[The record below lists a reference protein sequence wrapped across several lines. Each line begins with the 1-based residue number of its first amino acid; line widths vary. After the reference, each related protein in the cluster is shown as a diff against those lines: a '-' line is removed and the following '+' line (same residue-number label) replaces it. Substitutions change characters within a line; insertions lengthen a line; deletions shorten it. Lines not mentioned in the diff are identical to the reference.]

1 MDNNLKN
8 KTEIQYAQLRQLL
21 SVSNVSLLTSV
32 SIATILAYVQREVIP
47 FNVIVAW
54 YSFMVLA
61 SLLRASQIIIYQRYP
76 SGDAATILGRLTR
89 FRLVILI
96 SSQVWGAA
104 GWLLFPAHEP
114 KHQVFLILMLAGMTV
129 GGVVSFSVDLISAII
144 FSVSVVVPITIR
156 LFTSGEG
163 LFMALGMAM
172 VLYLCFMIMSLL
184 RINRNICDNITLRL
198 EATEREEFVR
208 ASEERYRLLLNYS
221 PVGIFHYDTD
231 LVITYCNNRLVDIL
245 KRKNESIIG
254 LDMKLLDNQ
263 ALPSTLRKAFG
274 TQIVHYE
281 GLCCTPFCDADL
293 WLALTC
299 ASSRDCN
306 GNIMGGI
313 AIVQDITERKT
324 SEEKI
329 NSLAFYDPLT
339 HLPNR
344 RLLMERLHQAL
355 SSNTRIG
362 REGALLLIDLD
373 NFKSLNDTLGH
384 HVGDLYLQQIAQR
397 LISCVRKGDTV
408 ARLGG
413 DEFVILLETLSGQPM
428 EAATQVRIVGEKIL
442 TSLSQP
448 YQLETN
454 EYHSTASVG
463 ATLFTGHS
471 LATDELLKQADIAM
485 YQAKKAGRNTVRFFD
500 EKMQERISAR
510 FSLEGELRK
519 ALGNRQFQLHYQ
531 IQVDDSNRAIGAEA
545 LIRWNHPLRGMV
557 SPLQFIPLAEET
569 GLILPIGLWVLETAC
584 AQLKSWERE
593 SSTRDLVLAVNVSA
607 KQFRQAGFVDRVHD
621 AVRRHAINPTR
632 LKLELTE
639 SMLVNDI
646 EGIIATM
653 NMLNEIDI
661 QFSMDDFG
669 TGYSSLQ
676 YLKRLPLDQLK
687 IDMSFTRDLAVDS
700 DNTIVKTIIAMARS
714 LNLDVIAEGVGTE
727 EQRQLLSSYGCHHYQ
742 GYLFGRPVPIK
753 QFEVLV
759 KQGGDRLLSENLHP
773 EDYGLSDDFSP
784 PAGTEEARGN
794 G

>member
-263 ALPSTLRKAFG
+263 AVPSTLRKAFG

-413 DEFVILLETLSGQPM
+413 DEFVILLETLSGKPM

>member
-1 MDNNLKN
+1 MKN

-263 ALPSTLRKAFG
+263 AVPSTLRKAFG

-281 GLCCTPFCDADL
+281 GLCCTPFCNADL

-413 DEFVILLETLSGQPM
+413 DEFVILLETLSGKPM

>member
-1 MDNNLKN
+1 MKN

-500 EKMQERISAR
+500 EKMQERISTR
-510 FSLEGELRK
+510 FLLEGELRK

-753 QFEVLV
+753 QFEMLV

>member
-1 MDNNLKN
+1 MKN

>member
-500 EKMQERISAR
+500 GKMQERISAR

>member
-61 SLLRASQIIIYQRYP
+61 SLLRAAQIIIYQRYP

-104 GWLLFPAHEP
+104 GWLLFPANEP

-500 EKMQERISAR
+500 EKMQERISTR
-510 FSLEGELRK
+510 FLLEGELRK

-531 IQVDDSNRAIGAEA
+531 IQVDDSNRPIGAEA

-753 QFEVLV
+753 QFEMLV